1 MTNTTSD
8 WGNLVDVSNP
18 HGFWRFAGVKATS
31 QWVVLPIM
39 GFLSLNVLLT
49 AALSEPSE
57 QIRVLSAA
65 LMGFAAAWLFFTLTS
80 LIVNLVFSRFGIA
93 RIIAVL
99 VMYGLTEYVRI
110 RVVHEATQ
118 NTILLG
124 ANSELYTFV
133 GAVMTGVV
141 MCSIAATATFDSSLY
156 KKDYSQ
162 LVQQQLALSS
172 TVLSTEKSVEQTR
185 SQLLNSTKELLTS
198 SLESAFA
205 KTRAKE
211 KNYAQLVDELFRIS
225 DQVVRPLSQELIGV
239 IREDIPAVA
248 PLKPQRIPLR
258 AALSNSNKFSSFNP
272 VQMTLII
279 ALITSPVLILNLQ
292 VSYFFSWIVGI
303 VIIFVA
309 HFLSKKFLTPLFPKV
324 PLAFRGILNS
334 LVHSLPVGVMFIVVI
349 PAADIPATRG
359 LGIFVFIYGALVGLI
374 LGWLIALSEG
384 FRCARAEVLEQ
395 LSLTNKE
402 LLWVETRLQSE
413 LWLDQKRLAL
423 VVHNDVQATI
433 LAAGL
438 SLKKAIQSGDEA
450 VRKQL
455 PTLRKLISSSL
466 QLDHRDRAVVVIE
479 DVVTQLNNTWGA
491 LITTSL
497 SVESEATSLLVKDSL
512 ASEIC
517 AEVIREFVTNSLK
530 HGQSTSV
537 DVVIS
542 FDGENTLAMLLTN
555 NGKPLSSDG
564 SKPGLGTS
572 FLDAVTLSYRLS
584 DVSGGVE
591 LRTEIPVTASP
602 EIRRVAAVTPR

>member
-8 WGNLVDVSNP
+8 WGNLVDVRNP

-65 LMGFAAAWLFFTLTS
+65 LMAFAAAWLFFTLTS

-93 RIIAVL
+93 RILAVL

-124 ANSELYTFV
+124 ANSELYIFV
-133 GAVMTGVV
+133 GAVMTGIV

-198 SLESAFA
+198 SLDLAFA
-205 KTRAKE
+205 KSRAKE
-211 KNYAQLVDELFRIS
+211 KNYAQLVDDLFRIS
-225 DQVVRPLSQELIGV
+225 DEVIRPLSHELTGV
-239 IREDIPAVA
+239 IREELPTVA
-248 PLKPQRIPLR
+248 PIRPRRVPLR

-279 ALITSPVLILNLQ
+279 SLITSPVLILASNPSE
-292 VSYFFSWIVGI
+292 VFSWFAGV
-303 VIIFVA
+303 VIIFIA
-309 HFLSKKFLTPLFPKV
+309 HYLSKQFLTPLFPKL
-324 PLAFRGILNS
+324 PRALKGIFNS
-334 LVHSLPVGVMFIVVI
+334 LVYSLPAGLLFFVI
-349 PAADIPATRG
+349 TLDIPATRG

-374 LGWLIALSEG
+374 LGWLIALSDG
-384 FRCARAEVLEQ
+384 FRYARADVLEQ
-395 LSLTNKE
+395 LSKTNDE
-402 LLWVETRLQSE
+402 LLWVETRLQSQ

-433 LAAGL
+433 LSAGL

-450 VRKQL
+450 VKKQI
-455 PTLRKLISSSL
+455 PALRKLIATSL
-466 QLDHRDRAVVVIE
+466 QLDQRDREVNCIE
-479 DVVTQLNNTWGA
+479 DVVTQLNNTWDA

-497 SVESEATSLLVKDSL
+497 SVESHANVVLEGDSL
-512 ASEIC
+512 ASEVC
-517 AEVIREFVTNSLK
+517 SEVIREFVTNSLK
-530 HGQSTSV
+530 HGQSTLV

-542 FDGENTLAMLLTN
+542 YDAENKLAMTLTN

-564 SKPGLGTS
+564 SSPGLGTH
-572 FLDAVTLSYRLS
+572 FLEAVTLSYLLS
-584 DVSGGVE
+584 DVDGGVE
-591 LRTEIPVTASP
+591 LRADIPVTVSP
-602 EIRRVAAVTPR
+602 EFHRVAAVSPR